1 MTYSRLLLISIIVLA
16 SLSIPTFVIL
26 SQGSTREVGSA
37 KCDLYTEQ
45 SGVRCARINCD
56 VTGYSLPG
64 QSTNHGCTP
73 THPADQNQL
82 HCESQGGTNCEVTT
96 QMSCNVGNRT
106 AGFGRTCTQTGGVII
121 FQTIDSP
128 AITCP
133 VTCPGCP
140 TPSGTKPCR
149 FAVWDTTR
157 CKWNRQPCDMAGGVP
172 GGCNGGEDFEQYP
185 TTGCSSGFVFN
196 GSYCDM
202 SFEFQ
207 NSCALPSGYH
217 QETCSCP
224 DGVGGGGG
232 CDFQICDG
240 GGWSFETCSCVPSS
254 PIVIDTVGNG
264 FDLTNAQ
271 NGVIFD
277 LNADGIREGLSWT
290 TANSDD
296 AWLALD
302 RNGNGSIDN
311 GGELFGNFTDQPTPP
326 QGEEENGFLALAVFD
341 QPSNGGNGD
350 GKINRQDSI
359 FRSLRLWQDTNHN
372 GISEASELK
381 RLRNLGLAMIELD
394 YRESRRQDE
403 HGNRFKYRA
412 KIRDINGAQ
421 LGRWAWDVFLLTGDP
436 QP

>member
-1 MTYSRLLLISIIVLA
+1 MADYWRFQLLPLFFL
-16 SLSIPTFVIL
+16 LRQIL
-26 SQGSTREVGSA
+26 SFPHKVQLDKLEHQCVKPTQNKAVEDVREFSVIG
-37 KCDLYTEQ
+37 Q
-45 SGVRCARINCD
+45 
-56 VTGYSLPG
+56 VTLFQNPNPNDP
-64 QSTNHGCTP
+64 TAGCTP
-73 THPADQNQL
+73 THPRDQSDL
-82 HCESQGGTNCEVTT
+82 LCENG
-96 QMSCNVGNRT
+96 VG
-106 AGFGRTCTQTGGVII
+106 TCTVLDTERIACNLNQKSAEFGISCPDGTTRTVSSRLI
-121 FQTIDSP
+121 
-128 AITCP
+128 ACP

-149 FAVWDTTR
+149 YAVWDTTR

-207 NSCALPSGYH
+207 NSCALPSGYD

-224 DGVGGGGG
+224 DGTGGGGGG

-240 GGWSFETCSCVPSS
+240 GYAWSFEYCSCVPGS
-254 PIVIDTVGNG
+254 PIVIDIAGNG

-271 NGVIFD
+271 NGVNFD
-277 LNADGIREGLSWT
+277 LNGDGTGEGLSWT
-290 TANSDD
+290 SANSDD

-311 GGELFGNFTDQPTPP
+311 GGELFGNFTDQPAPP
-326 QGEEENGFLALAVFD
+326 QGEEKNGFLALAVFD

-350 GKINRQDSI
+350 GKINRQDTI
-359 FRSLRLWQDTNHN
+359 FPSLRLWQDTNHN
-372 GISEASELK
+372 GISEPSELK

-394 YRESRRQDE
+394 YTESRRQDE

-412 KIRDINGAQ
+412 KIRDTNEAQ
-421 LGRWAWDVFLLTGDP
+421 LGRWAWDVYLVTGDP